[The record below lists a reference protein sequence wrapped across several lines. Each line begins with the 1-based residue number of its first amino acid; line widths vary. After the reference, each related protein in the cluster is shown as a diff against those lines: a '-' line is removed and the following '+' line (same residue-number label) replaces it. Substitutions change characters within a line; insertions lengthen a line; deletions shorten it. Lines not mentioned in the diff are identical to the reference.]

1 MITNGLRVVEI
12 VIEQLRGRGD
22 NANVMSKDSFRK
34 LVRNIKRTG
43 RYPAVIVRARP
54 GEVGVPV
61 SEYEILDGH
70 HRVAA
75 LRELHHAMVKCEVWE
90 GVDEEEALVLL
101 TTLNRLEGS
110 DDPLRRAG
118 LIDRLVKGM
127 GKAKVSLRLPEDQ
140 ARLERLLAL
149 RVKAPEPIEFGGGE
163 GLPEAVT
170 LFLSREQRQ
179 EFDKRLSTVE
189 GGRTRSERLVV
200 LLGLG
205 GKASRHQGIEASSRE
220 EEPRM
225 NANGRE

>member
-1 MITNGLRVVEI
+1 MIMSEMRVVEI
-12 VIEQLRGRGD
+12 ELSQLRGRRD

-43 RYPAVIVRARP
+43 RYPAVIVRPRRSEA
-54 GEVGVPV
+54 GVPC

-75 LRELHHAMVKCEVWE
+75 LRELNHATAKCEIWN
-90 GVDEEEALVLL
+90 GVDDGEALVLL

-118 LIDRLVKGM
+118 LVEQLVERF
-127 GKAKVSLRLPEDQ
+127 GKARVVKILPEDQ
-140 ARLERLLAL
+140 MRVDRLLAL
-149 RVKAPEPIEFGGGE
+149 RESAPEPIDQADVG

-170 LFLSREQRQ
+170 FFLSGEQRKVL
-179 EFDKRLSTVE
+179 DSRLSTVE
-189 GGRTRSERLVV
+189 EGRTRSERLVV

-205 GKASRHQGIEASSRE
+205 E
-220 EEPRM
+220 EVS
-225 NANGRE
+225 GC